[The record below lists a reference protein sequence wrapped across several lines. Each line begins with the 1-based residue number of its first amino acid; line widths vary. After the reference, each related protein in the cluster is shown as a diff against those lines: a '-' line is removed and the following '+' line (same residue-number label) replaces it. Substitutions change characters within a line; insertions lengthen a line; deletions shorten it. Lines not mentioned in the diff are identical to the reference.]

1 MLGLK
6 REAHLL
12 DKKLI
17 ALVKATRKYG
27 RMGLK
32 ASISEFSVISH
43 SFQPSSVLPVHTK
56 NKIKSPTP
64 QSHRPHSST
73 PLPHFSSDQSHQTIH
88 FILSFFLSTH
98 WRWQQQLL
106 LQKFKS
112 NQEFHFP
119 ISSSNQIS
127 STPPLLETLHFTLS
141 LSL

>member
-1 MLGLK
+1 MLSLK

-56 NKIKSPTP
+56 NKIKSPTQ

-73 PLPHFSSDQSHQTIH
+73 PLPHFSSNQTIH
-88 FILSFFLSTH
+88 FILSFFLSTR

-112 NQEFHFP
+112 NQEFDFP

-127 STPPLLETLHFTLS
+127 STPPLLQTLHFTLS

>member
-56 NKIKSPTP
+56 HKIKSPTP

-73 PLPHFSSDQSHQTIH
+73 PLPHISSDQTIH
-88 FILSFFLSTH
+88 LILSFFLSTR
-98 WRWQQQLL
+98 WRWQQQQLL

-127 STPPLLETLHFTLS
+127 STPPLLQTLHFTLS